1 MPHRGWTQVAQA
13 QTRKILVVAS
23 NQDVPNFDPHIA
35 TGYSASA
42 FLRNVYDSLVRV
54 EGNPVKIVPSLAASW
69 TTSPDGMEYT
79 FKLDPAAKFNDGT
92 PVTSADVK
100 YSFDRLQRLGKGNAW
115 MVAGILDANSVQPVD
130 PQTVKIKLAKPF
142 VAFPQ
147 VLPWLW
153 IVNAKEVEANKGADD
168 GQTYLRTKIA
178 GSGAFTIKRAEPGN
192 LYEFEKVANPWKTGG
207 GNLTGAI
214 WRIIRETSNQRLA
227 AAARRSAFRRR
238 RHRRGH
244 GRAEGQARRRLDR
257 GARVP
262 HLLDQD
268 EHRVRPACRHQPAQ
282 GHLLRL
288 RLQVDGGVC
297 RLPAAHGRPAPERH
311 LRA

>member
-1 MPHRGWTQVAQA
+1 
-13 QTRKILVVAS
+13 
-23 NQDVPNFDPHIA
+23 
-35 TGYSASA
+35 
-42 FLRNVYDSLVRV
+42 
-54 EGNPVKIVPSLAASW
+54 
-69 TTSPDGMEYT
+69 MEYT

-130 PQTVKIKLAKPF
+130 AQTVKIKLAKPF

-227 AAARRSAFRRR
+227 LQRGEAHFAVDVTSEDMDALKDKPGVVSIVEPEFRTFSIKMNTEFGPLADINLRKAISYAFDYKSMEEFA
-238 RHRRGH
+238 GY
-244 GRAEGQARRRLDR
+244 
-257 GARVP
+257 
-262 HLLDQD
+262 
-268 EHRVRPACRHQPAQ
+268 
-282 GHLLRL
+282 
-288 RLQVDGGVC
+288 
-297 RLPAAHGRPAPERH
+297 PAAHGRPAPEWH

>member
-1 MPHRGWTQVAQA
+1 MKRRTVLSALGAAFATAGILAASGLTTDAHA

-54 EGNPVKIVPSLAASW
+54 EGNPVKVVPSLAASW

-130 PQTVKIKLAKPF
+130 AQTVKIKLAKPF

-227 AAARRSAFRRR
+227 LQRGEAHFAVDVTAEDMDALKDKPGIVSIVEPEFRTFS
-238 RHRRGH
+238 
-244 GRAEGQARRRLDR
+244 
-257 GARVP
+257 
-262 HLLDQD
+262 
-268 EHRVRPACRHQPAQ
+268 
-282 GHLLRL
+282 
-288 RLQVDGGVC
+288 
-297 RLPAAHGRPAPERH
+297 
-311 LRA
+311 